1 MIGEMK
7 ASETFC
13 VSRFAEY
20 YILDLK
26 HCISKVG
33 TTILVCGLVPLMLFV
48 MVFATNLAVGDPL
61 VWKIGNDV
69 KDMVTA
75 VTSILFFLLI
85 PINCY
90 GFLTDKGPGSN
101 CTMIPVSH
109 AERYASMVVNA
120 LIILPLAFLI
130 LYFATDAT
138 LWAIFPQWYDDA
150 VIVDIV
156 KRTFRNSPTAVM
168 TMLSSFFMP
177 WMVSAAGLA
186 GALLFKRGKG
196 AKTFAV
202 SSVSFILLVAVLGSI
217 DIPSLYNKVNMHTV
231 NVIWVVFQTVCAAIC
246 MTYVY
251 FRTKKI
257 QY

>member
-1 MIGEMK
+1 MIVEMK

-90 GFLTDKGPGSN
+90 GFLTDKGPGSILLLDEFTSALDRETEN
-101 CTMIPVSH
+101 LMMSRLTSSLPDKTMIFITH
-109 AERYASMVVNA
+109 REG
-120 LIILPLAFLI
+120 ILPWCTCRL
-130 LYFATDAT
+130 D
-138 LWAIFPQWYDDA
+138 
-150 VIVDIV
+150 
-156 KRTFRNSPTAVM
+156 
-168 TMLSSFFMP
+168 
-177 WMVSAAGLA
+177 
-186 GALLFKRGKG
+186 
-196 AKTFAV
+196 
-202 SSVSFILLVAVLGSI
+202 LGNI
-217 DIPSLYNKVNMHTV
+217 K
-231 NVIWVVFQTVCAAIC
+231 
-246 MTYVY
+246 
-251 FRTKKI
+251 
-257 QY
+257 

>member
-1 MIGEMK
+1 MK
-7 ASETFC
+7 TSETFSL
-13 VSRFAEY
+13 SRFGEY
-20 YILDLK
+20 FILDLRN
-26 HCISKVG
+26 CFAKVG
-33 TTILVCGLVPLMLFV
+33 LTTLVCGLVPLILLV
-48 MVFATNLAVGDPL
+48 MVAATNFAVGDPS
-61 VWKIGNDV
+61 VWIIENSV

-75 VTSILFFLLI
+75 VTSIFYFLLI
-85 PINCY
+85 PISCY
-90 GFLTDKGPGSN
+90 GLLTDKSAGS
-101 CTMIPVSH
+101 TSLMLPASH
-109 AERYASMVVNA
+109 TEKYASMVINSM
-120 LIILPLAFLI
+120 IILPLTFAA
-130 LYFATDAT
+130 LYFATDAA

-177 WMVSAAGLA
+177 WMVSAVGLT

-202 SSVSFILLVAVLGSI
+202 SAVSFILLVAVLGSI

-231 NVIWVVFQTVCAAIC
+231 NVIWVVFQTVCAVLC
-246 MTYVY
+246 LTYVY
-251 FRTKKI
+251 FRTKII